1 MQHHQP
7 KLRLGILAAVL
18 LAVGLS
24 ACNRNDTQA
33 SQPTANT
40 SGTAGADSSPQA
52 MRLGFIESITGPGAA
67 YGEAHYKGTRL
78 AIDLINAEG
87 GVNGQAI
94 EIFAEDDKSDP
105 TAGINAAKKLISQRN
120 VDVIAGSSASLVTIA
135 FSRENEKSKIPLVVG
150 VAGSP
155 TITNQGYGYVWRV
168 NVTDNQLDAK
178 AMEHFFTEH
187 GKRRFAFLAENS
199 DYGKPPTKGAAD
211 LIRSLGGEVVAYEEY
226 NRGETDFKAQLTNIR
241 KQNPDVL
248 LVHGYYTEGSIIAR
262 QVKELGIEGQ
272 LVVNMGQGV
281 PKFAEL
287 AGNAAEGVIFPT
299 NWAAGS
305 DPRHAA
311 FEAAFKQKYG
321 TEASAFD
328 AAAFAAVEAIVEA
341 ARRGGGNRAADIQ
354 KGLAMLDG
362 SETLLGPIQWDSNN
376 QNDGKVLLA
385 RFENGQIV
393 PVEQ

>member
-1 MQHHQP
+1 
-7 KLRLGILAAVL
+7 
-18 LAVGLS
+18 
-24 ACNRNDTQA
+24 
-33 SQPTANT
+33 
-40 SGTAGADSSPQA
+40 
-52 MRLGFIESITGPGAA
+52 
-67 YGEAHYKGTRL
+67 
-78 AIDLINAEG
+78 
-87 GVNGQAI
+87 
-94 EIFAEDDKSDP
+94 
-105 TAGINAAKKLISQRN
+105 
-120 VDVIAGSSASLVTIA
+120 

-362 SETLLGPIQWDSNN
+362 SETLLGPIQWDSHN